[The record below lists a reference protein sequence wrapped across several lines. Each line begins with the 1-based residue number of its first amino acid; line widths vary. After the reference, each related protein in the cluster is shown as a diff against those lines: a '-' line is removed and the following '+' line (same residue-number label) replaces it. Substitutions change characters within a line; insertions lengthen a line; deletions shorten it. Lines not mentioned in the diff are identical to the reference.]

1 MELEIYWASG
11 SAPAWRVLLALA
23 VKGVPYESKLLQ
35 FSKRENRTPEY
46 LAISPR
52 GKVPGLRDGSFTLSE
67 SLAIMAYLERKY
79 PSPPLFGET
88 AEETGTIWRVLCEH
102 DNYIF
107 PAIQAVARPILF
119 SGPPA
124 PGPSDDKS
132 GEIREAA
139 TGAHEELARLE
150 ADLGKEP
157 WLAGGRLSAA
167 DLGVFPSIQLL
178 LRAAGK
184 PIAEPLNLGFAPLGE
199 RYPNLAAWAG
209 RIEALPGYE
218 ATYPPHWR
226 EG

>member
-1 MELEIYWASG
+1 MGIRFGDGDAEGSAAGLAVGAVVPAGSAAASASSSSDATSG
-11 SAPAWRVLLALA
+11 SAVAS
-23 VKGVPYESKLLQ
+23 G
-35 FSKRENRTPEY
+35 
-46 LAISPR
+46 R
-52 GKVPGLRDGSFTLSE
+52 G
-67 SLAIMAYLERKY
+67 
-79 PSPPLFGET
+79 
-88 AEETGTIWRVLCEH
+88 TG
-102 DNYIF
+102 
-107 PAIQAVARPILF
+107 
-119 SGPPA
+119 
-124 PGPSDDKS
+124 PGPGSNDDKS

-150 ADLGKEP
+150 AALGKEP

-199 RYPNLAAWAG
+199 RYPNLAAWTG
-209 RIEALPGYE
+209 RIEALPGYD